1 MIRFVPDT
9 NVLVSATIVKDGSPG
24 RIIQAWLREEIELAT
39 SPVLLQECAEV
50 LSRPQVQKY
59 QWMTQEEVGAF
70 FRDLATLT
78 ILASGTR
85 LVRVIRDDPDDDY
98 VLSAALETSASYIV
112 SGDHH
117 LLDLST
123 YQGIH
128 IITPGEFLRLL
139 GQPC

>member
-1 MIRFVPDT
+1 
-9 NVLVSATIVKDGSPG
+9 
-24 RIIQAWLREEIELAT
+24 
-39 SPVLLQECAEV
+39 
-50 LSRPQVQKY
+50 VQKY

-70 FRDLATLT
+70 LHDLATLT

-98 VLSAALETSASYIV
+98 VLSAALETSAPYIV
-112 SGDHH
+112 SGDQH

-123 YQGIH
+123 YQSIH
-128 IITPGEFLRLL
+128 IVTPGEFLRLL